1 MGREKIRLGM
11 IDVPTDYFE
20 YTPQQKKDLC
30 DKLLDKL
37 YLYID
42 IRLHTSIDRIEFL
55 REILVSSMETNAE
68 EEQYEIAE
76 VIKDCIKLLDEDRN

>member
-1 MGREKIRLGM
+1 MNKIRLGV

-30 DKLLDKL
+30 DRLLDKL

-42 IRLHTSIDRIEFL
+42 ARLHNSVDRIEFL
-55 REILVSSMETNAE
+55 REVLVSSMESNVE

>member
-1 MGREKIRLGM
+1 MNKIRLGV

-30 DKLLDKL
+30 DGLLDKL

-42 IRLHTSIDRIEFL
+42 ARLHNSVDRIEFL
-55 REILVSSMETNAE
+55 REVLVSSMESNVE

>member
-55 REILVSSMETNAE
+55 REVLVSSMETNAE